1 MLKNLFDKQ
10 AKTATE
16 LTYLGKAKDAI
27 TGIPLVGKYF
37 EAFGQG
43 AGKGIEA
50 LETVSKYPDRKY
62 GVNMFNDPQFNK
74 YVQNA
79 GITKDQPLKLAG
91 AYTARVLGD
100 VLTDETRKFYWRFN
114 HPLAIADEGLQKLV
128 DPTKSLNR
136 YQRGAIGFAALQP
149 AVAVTGAYDPT
160 NLFELGRPKGFKQNT
175 PTQEDKTKTAN
186 PATELFQRFAQGRT
200 GRPLK
205 FSDAQKE
212 IPDLTKRR
220 YANYLNF
227 LYNNPDP
234 LGKATGGFIK
244 TTRENLQGNPEARF
258 LGYPVSIPAVTGA
271 VAGLAGARVAIMTSP
286 DIRSGMDPKTKTT
299 IKEEQLIIPN
309 INDEVPKSAK
319 LKSQPLLSSP
329 KTNKAKA
336 RLIGRAMAGG
346 LVGSVPGILAGK
358 LANQALARSD
368 NDKVSSLA
376 GNMNPYK

>member
-1 MLKNLFDKQ
+1 MRKINFGT
-10 AKTATE
+10 KTATE
-16 LTYLGKAKDAI
+16 LTYLGKAKDLV
-27 TGIPLVGKYF
+27 TGVPLVGKYI
-37 EAFGQG
+37 EAFGKG

-50 LETVSKYPDRKY
+50 LETVSRYPDRKY
-62 GVNMFNDPQFNK
+62 GVNMFNDPQFNQ
-74 YVQNA
+74 YVKDA
-79 GITKDQPLKLAG
+79 GITKKQPLKLAG

-114 HPLAIADEGLQKLV
+114 HPLAIADELLQKAV
-128 DPTKSLNR
+128 DPTKTLQR
-136 YQRGAIGFAALQP
+136 YQRGIIGLAAIQP

-160 NLFELGRPKGFKQNT
+160 NLAELGRPKGFKQNT

-186 PATELFQRFAQGRT
+186 PATELFQRFVQGRT

-258 LGYPVSIPAVTGA
+258 LGYPVSIPAVGG
-271 VAGLAGARVAIMTSP
+271 VIGGLAGARTAIMTSP
-286 DIRSGMDPKTKTT
+286 DIKISVGEGQVATTQGVIPKLN
-299 IKEEQLIIPN
+299 EQL
-309 INDEVPKSAK
+309 PKSGQIK
-319 LKSQPLLSSP
+319 PEKLLSTP
-329 KTNKAKA
+329 QTGKGKA

-346 LVGSVPGILAGK
+346 LAGSVPGILAGK
-358 LANQALARSD
+358 LANQALARSE
-368 NDKVSSLA
+368 NDKASSLA
-376 GNMNPYK
+376 GSMNPYK

>member
-1 MLKNLFDKQ
+1 MLKNFGT
-10 AKTATE
+10 KTATE
-16 LTYLGKAKDAI
+16 LTYLGKAKDLVS
-27 TGIPLVGKYF
+27 GIPLVGKYF
-37 EAFGQG
+37 EAFGKG

-50 LETVSKYPDRKY
+50 LEAVSKYPDRKY

-74 YVQNA
+74 YVEDA

-114 HPLAIADEGLQKLV
+114 HPLAIADELLQKAV
-128 DPTKSLNR
+128 DPTKTLQR
-136 YQRGAIGFAALQP
+136 YQRGVIGLAAIQP

-160 NLFELGRPKGFKQNT
+160 NLLELGRPKGFKQNT

-186 PATELFQRFAQGRT
+186 PATELFQRFVQGRT
-200 GRPLK
+200 GRPLAYA
-205 FSDAQKE
+205 DAQKE

-258 LGYPVSIPAVTGA
+258 LGYPVSIPAVGGVIGGLTGA
-271 VAGLAGARVAIMTSP
+271 RTAIMTSP
-286 DIRSGMDPKTKTT
+286 DVKVSVGKGQVATT
-299 IKEEQLIIPN
+299 QLVIPN
-309 INDEVPKSAK
+309 VDDTLSKKIKPEK
-319 LKSQPLLSSP
+319 LLTTPQTGKG
-329 KTNKAKA
+329 KA

-346 LVGSVPGILAGK
+346 LAGSVPGILAGK

-368 NDKVSSLA
+368 NDKASSLA
-376 GNMNPYK
+376 GNMNHYK

>member
-1 MLKNLFDKQ
+1 MLKNFGT
-10 AKTATE
+10 KTATE
-16 LTYLGKAKDAI
+16 LTYLGKAKDLVS
-27 TGIPLVGKYF
+27 GIPLVGKYF
-37 EAFGQG
+37 EAFGKG

-74 YVQNA
+74 YVKDA

-114 HPLAIADEGLQKLV
+114 HPLAIADELLQKAV
-128 DPTKSLNR
+128 DPTKTLQR
-136 YQRGAIGFAALQP
+136 YQRGVIGLAAIQP

-160 NLFELGRPKGFKQNT
+160 NLLELGRPKGFKQNT

-186 PATELFQRFAQGRT
+186 PATELFQRFVQGRT
-200 GRPLK
+200 GRPLAYA
-205 FSDAQKE
+205 DAQKE

-258 LGYPVSIPAVTGA
+258 LGYPVSIPAVGGVIGGLTGA
-271 VAGLAGARVAIMTSP
+271 RTAIMTSP
-286 DIRSGMDPKTKTT
+286 DVKVSVGKGQVATT
-299 IKEEQLIIPN
+299 QLVIPN
-309 INDEVPKSAK
+309 VDDTLSKKIKPEK
-319 LKSQPLLSSP
+319 LLTTPQTGKG
-329 KTNKAKA
+329 KA

-346 LVGSVPGILAGK
+346 LAGSVPGILAGK

-368 NDKVSSLA
+368 NDKASSLA

>member
-1 MLKNLFDKQ
+1 MLKINFGT
-10 AKTATE
+10 KTATE
-16 LTYLGKAKDAI
+16 YNYLGKAKDAI
-27 TGIPLVGKYF
+27 TALPLVGKYI
-37 EAFGQG
+37 EAFGKG

-74 YVQNA
+74 YVNDA
-79 GITKDQPLKLAG
+79 GITKEQPLKLAG

-160 NLFELGRPKGFKQNT
+160 NLLELGRPKGFKQNT

-186 PATELFQRFAQGRT
+186 PATELFQRFIQGRT
-200 GRPLK
+200 GRPLAYA
-205 FSDAQKE
+205 DAQRE
-212 IPDLTKRR
+212 IPGLTKKR

-234 LGKATGGFIK
+234 LGKATGGFVK

-258 LGYPVSIPAVTGA
+258 LGYPVTIPSVTSAVGGI
-271 VAGLAGARVAIMTSP
+271 AGTRLALKTSSQVTKTP
-286 DIRSGMDPKTKTT
+286 VTDPKTKQ
-299 IKEEQLIIPN
+299 KSVQLDP
-309 INDEVPKSAK
+309 PQFGKK
-319 LKSQPLLSSP
+319 GYG
-329 KTNKAKA
+329 
-336 RLIGRAMAGG
+336 RFIGRGLAGG
-346 LVGSVPGILAGK
+346 IAGSVPGILAGK
-358 LANQALARSD
+358 LMNQALARSE
-368 NDKVSSLA
+368 NNKQPP
-376 GNMNPYK
+376 MHPYQ

>member
-1 MLKNLFDKQ
+1 MLKNFGT
-10 AKTATE
+10 KTATE
-16 LTYLGKAKDAI
+16 LTYLGKAKDLVS
-27 TGIPLVGKYF
+27 GIPLVGKYF
-37 EAFGQG
+37 EAFGKG

-74 YVQNA
+74 YVEDA

-114 HPLAIADEGLQKLV
+114 HPLAIADELLQKAV
-128 DPTKSLNR
+128 DPTKTLQR
-136 YQRGAIGFAALQP
+136 YQRGVIGLAAIQP

-160 NLFELGRPKGFKQNT
+160 NLLELGRPKGFKQNT

-186 PATELFQRFAQGRT
+186 PATELFQRFVQGRT
-200 GRPLK
+200 GRPLAYA
-205 FSDAQKE
+205 DAQKE

-258 LGYPVSIPAVTGA
+258 LGYPVSIPAVGGVIGGLTGA
-271 VAGLAGARVAIMTSP
+271 RTAIMTSP
-286 DIRSGMDPKTKTT
+286 DVKVSVGKGQVATT
-299 IKEEQLIIPN
+299 QLVIPN
-309 INDEVPKSAK
+309 VDDTLSKKIKPEK
-319 LKSQPLLSSP
+319 LLTTPQTGKG
-329 KTNKAKA
+329 KA

-368 NDKVSSLA
+368 NDKASSLA

>member
-1 MLKNLFDKQ
+1 MRKNFPFT
-10 AKTATE
+10 KTATE
-16 LTYLGKAKDAI
+16 LTYLGKAKDLV
-27 TGIPLVGKYF
+27 TGVPLVGKYI
-37 EAFGQG
+37 EAFGKG

-50 LETVSKYPDRKY
+50 LETVSRYPDRKY
-62 GVNMFNDPQFNK
+62 GVNMFNDPQFNQ
-74 YVQNA
+74 YVKDA
-79 GITKDQPLKLAG
+79 GITKEQPLKLAG

-114 HPLAIADEGLQKLV
+114 HPLAIADELLQKAV
-128 DPTKSLNR
+128 DPTKTLQR
-136 YQRGAIGFAALQP
+136 YQRGIIGLAAIQP

-160 NLFELGRPKGFKQNT
+160 NLAELGRPKGFKQNT

-186 PATELFQRFAQGRT
+186 PATELFQRFVQGRT

-258 LGYPVSIPAVTGA
+258 LGYPVSIPAVGG
-271 VAGLAGARVAIMTSP
+271 VIGGLAGARTAIMTSP
-286 DIRSGMDPKTKTT
+286 DIKISVGEGQVATTQGVIPKLN
-299 IKEEQLIIPN
+299 EQL
-309 INDEVPKSAK
+309 PKSGQIK
-319 LKSQPLLSSP
+319 PEKLLSTP
-329 KTNKAKA
+329 QTGKGKA

-346 LVGSVPGILAGK
+346 LAGSVPGILAGK
-358 LANQALARSD
+358 LANQALARSE
-368 NDKVSSLA
+368 NDKASSLA
-376 GNMNPYK
+376 GSMNPYK